1 MAGHEPPEPVDT
13 DFGIDAVRK
22 NPPEPADTDFGIG
35 TVREIPPPL
44 PSPLGTGYLI
54 LVVRE
59 LSGLSQRSL
68 ARAIGTSQPTLAT
81 IETGNRTPTIRTLMR
96 VAQATGF
103 ELVIGLRRPGARA
116 PDPDILH
123 SQGFD
128 LLGTLR
134 PDPQDGLAD
143 FVVLREPTPFEGPR

>member
-1 MAGHEPPEPVDT
+1 MAGHELPEPADT
-13 DFGIDAVRK
+13 DFGIDAVRE
-22 NPPEPADTDFGIG
+22 NPSAQVDTDFGIG
-35 TVREIPPPL
+35 AVGEKVPL
-44 PSPLGTGYLI
+44 PSPLGAGYLL

-81 IETGNRTPTIRTLMR
+81 LETGNRTPTIRTLMR

-103 ELVIGLRRPGARA
+103 ELVIGLRRPEAPR
-116 PDPDILH
+116 PDPAIIH
-123 SQGFD
+123 AQGFD

-143 FVVLREPTPFEGPR
+143 FVVLREPSPFEGPG